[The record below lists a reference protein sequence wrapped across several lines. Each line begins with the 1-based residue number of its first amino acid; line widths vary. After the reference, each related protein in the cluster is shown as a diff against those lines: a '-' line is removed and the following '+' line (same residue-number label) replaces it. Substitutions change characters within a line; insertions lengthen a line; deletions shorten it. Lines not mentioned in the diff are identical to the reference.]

1 MGEIRGDDMSRRG
14 RSALDKLIDK
24 FLAESRK
31 SDGGWAP
38 VTERDLGQLYIIVE
52 KIIGMKWGQDPDGDL
67 PIEWKIIDRTR
78 FERLHY
84 FPVPYEHKAKDELAL
99 EHLSTVVT
107 NANIANDE
115 LSTTLRVLQNKL
127 REKKPKKQHE
137 G

>member
-1 MGEIRGDDMSRRG
+1 MSRRG

-24 FLAESRK
+24 FLAERRK

-84 FPVPYEHKAKDELAL
+84 FPVPYEHKMKSDSELADR
-99 EHLSTVVT
+99 LSTVMT
-107 NANIANDE
+107 NADLATHE
-115 LSTTLRVLQNKL
+115 LAMSLRVLQNKL
-127 REKKPKKQHE
+127 REKKPKKQQE